1 MFEMKKNIIATLLV
15 LAISMVGIFAVVAT
29 GATGQFDVV
38 TNVGGIHEIKLV
50 TVGTTV
56 PTTKAGFDG
65 LTADNSDF
73 AVDDDNYNS
82 AQTVRQLISMSNNRN
97 GYYMTLSATAMETD
111 LGSSESAYIN
121 YGVVAG
127 GASLTTNDGT
137 TVTSAT
143 NIYDSGTL
151 SGITFYSTNVTVEV
165 DAEEYENA
173 VTGSYSGTI
182 TFNLIAN

>member
-1 MFEMKKNIIATLLV
+1 MVRMKKNLIAILLV
-15 LAISMVGIFAVVAT
+15 LMISSVGIFAAD
-29 GATGQFDVV
+29 ATGQFDVV

-73 AVDDDNYNS
+73 TVDDTNYS
-82 AQTVRQLISMSNNRN
+82 TVQTVRQLISMSNNRN
-97 GYYMTLSATAMETD
+97 GYYMTLSATAMEAD
-111 LGSSESAYIN
+111 LGTEFAYIN
-121 YGVVAG
+121 YDVIAG
-127 GASLTTNDGT
+127 GASVTTNDGT

-182 TFNLIAN
+182 TFNLFAN

>member
-1 MFEMKKNIIATLLV
+1 MNDMKKTIAILLV
-15 LAISMVGIFAVVAT
+15 LAISSVAIFAAN
-29 GATGQFDVV
+29 ATGQFDVV

-56 PTTKAGFDG
+56 PTNKGAFDG

-73 AVDDDNYNS
+73 AVDDDNYDS
-82 AQTVRQLISMSNNRN
+82 VQTVRQLISMSNNRN

>member
-1 MFEMKKNIIATLLV
+1 MNDMKKTIAILLV
-15 LAISMVGIFAVVAT
+15 LAISSVAIFAAN
-29 GATGQFDVV
+29 ATGQFDVV

-56 PTTKAGFDG
+56 PTNKGAFDG
-65 LTADNSDF
+65 LPADNSDF
-73 AVDDDNYNS
+73 TVTDTNYNS
-82 AQTVRQLISMSNNRN
+82 VQTVRQLISMSNNRN